1 MTCFKF
7 ISIGDLH
14 LGQRRISCD
23 KSINSLKKTLSP
35 LLKDDVSIVFFPGDF
50 FDNLNSLDSKVSLS
64 ALLFMKELY
73 FMAKKYNFLIR
84 IVRGTFL
91 HDRNQNDFWNVFN
104 DEEETI
110 KVFNNISF
118 ESILGLDIIYIPDGS
133 PKNSISIIKKM
144 LKDRGR
150 KQVDI
155 VVGHGEFEHTL
166 EYGEIPHDTVFK
178 ASDFD
183 DIVKG
188 CVLFGHR
195 HSHSVYKKIIYS
207 GSWERF
213 RHGEEKPK
221 GFVSLTYDSEIH
233 KVQHNFHVNE
243 YTDTYKTV
251 DFGYV
256 SDTENL
262 ITKYKDFINKINKDI
277 SKFIYVQIKVSDNS
291 FKNILQ
297 QITKDLFP
305 NIILSFKKTETK
317 KEIKQE
323 RTISNLEIITE
334 DNIYNLIYDK
344 LECKLELEEIKRI
357 LTSL

>member
-1 MTCFKF
+1 M
-7 ISIGDLH
+7 
-14 LGQRRISCD
+14 
-23 KSINSLKKTLSP
+23 
-35 LLKDDVSIVFFPGDF
+35 
-50 FDNLNSLDSKVSLS
+50 
-64 ALLFMKELY
+64 
-73 FMAKKYNFLIR
+73 
-84 IVRGTFL
+84 
-91 HDRNQNDFWNVFN
+91 
-104 DEEETI
+104 
-110 KVFNNISF
+110 
-118 ESILGLDIIYIPDGS
+118 
-133 PKNSISIIKKM
+133 
-144 LKDRGR
+144 
-150 KQVDI
+150 
-155 VVGHGEFEHTL
+155 
-166 EYGEIPHDTVFK
+166 
-178 ASDFD
+178 
-183 DIVKG
+183 
-188 CVLFGHR
+188 
-195 HSHSVYKKIIYS
+195 
-207 GSWERF
+207 
-213 RHGEEKPK
+213 
-221 GFVSLTYDSEIH
+221 
-233 KVQHNFHVNE
+233 NE

-262 ITKYKDFINKINKDI
+262 IKKYKDFINKINKDI